1 MNQAKW
7 ALRVT
12 FFFMGITSAASTA
25 RLAEIKANTGGSQS
39 AFGAALMLANIG
51 AMFGNYIGGRLTHT
65 FGTRN
70 VARFAICGF
79 AIAQI
84 SYGFVNQ
91 LWQVPIT
98 AFAGGVSYSLANLG
112 ANSQGSMIQQKTGR
126 SLMPSFHG
134 SWSIGA
140 LFASFIAGIA
150 AEHITPGVHILV
162 NSLVALFG
170 VLVAMRYLL
179 PHAID
184 HMDQINNSAVQQHQ
198 EIPKE
203 IKKLIYILALGS
215 TLTMVAEIS
224 VGDWSTILLRED
236 FNVPLGINTYG
247 YTTFILMQTLGRF
260 SVGRFIDRYGAQR
273 VMRMCALFSGA
284 CYVAGL
290 LIAKTVAQNSSHSA
304 LIVMCITYAIL
315 GIGLAPMVPSFNSI
329 AGEIPGIPTARA
341 VARLQMISALG
352 FFIGRGIVSLIT
364 NFLGL
369 PSALIFAASCLIAVG
384 FIISKMHP
392 EKLAH

>member
-1 MNQAKW
+1 
-7 ALRVT
+7 
-12 FFFMGITSAASTA
+12 MGISVAASTA

-39 AFGAALMLANIG
+39 AFGAALMLGNIG

-79 AIAQI
+79 VIAQI

-98 AFAGGVSYSLANLG
+98 AFAGGFSYSLANLG

-140 LFASFIAGIA
+140 LSASFIAGIA
-150 AEHITPGVHILV
+150 AKHITPGIHIFA
-162 NSLVALFG
+162 NSIVALIG
-170 VLVAMRYLL
+170 ALVAMHYLL

-184 HMDQINNSAVQQHQ
+184 HLDQVNNSAVQQHHA
-198 EIPKE
+198 IPNS
-203 IKKLIYILALGS
+203 IKKFIYLLAFGS
-215 TLTMVAEIS
+215 TLTMVAETSI
-224 VGDWSTILLRED
+224 GDWSTILLRED
-236 FNVPLGINTYG
+236 FNVPLGPNTYG

-260 SVGRFIDRYGAQR
+260 AIGNFIDRHTVQK
-273 VMRMCALFSGA
+273 VMRICALFSGVS
-284 CYVAGL
+284 YVVGL
-290 LIAKTVAQNSSHSA
+290 LIAKSVAQDSSHSA
-304 LIVMCITYAIL
+304 LVVMCITYAIL
-315 GIGLAPMVPSFNSI
+315 GIGLAPMAPSFNSI

-352 FFIGRGIVSLIT
+352 FFIGRGIVSLLT
-364 NFLGL
+364 KFLGL
-369 PSALIFAASCLIAVG
+369 PSALLFAALCLIAVG